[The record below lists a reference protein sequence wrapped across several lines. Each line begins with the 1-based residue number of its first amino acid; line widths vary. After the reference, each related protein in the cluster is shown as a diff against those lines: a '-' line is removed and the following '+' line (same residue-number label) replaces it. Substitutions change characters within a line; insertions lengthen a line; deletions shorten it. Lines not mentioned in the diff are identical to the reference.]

1 MYKGISQILEKGDLF
16 VLDMTVCKL
25 NRISLHN
32 QLQQNIL
39 SDLQKPVSCGRYYFT
54 DVLVFL
60 I

>member
-1 MYKGISQILEKGDLF
+1 MYKSISQILEKGDLF

-39 SDLQKPVSCGRYYFT
+39 SDLQKPVSCGGS
-54 DVLVFL
+54 
-60 I
+60 

>member
-1 MYKGISQILEKGDLF
+1 MYKSISQILEKGDLF

-39 SDLQKPVSCGRYYFT
+39 SVLHNLQKPVSCDGS
-54 DVLVFL
+54 
-60 I
+60 